1 MDYKRTLLLTYDY
14 ELFLGRSG
22 SVDNCLIKPTN
33 ELMKVMKNHGAHGTF
48 FVDTVYLLRVKEENY
63 ADYKKVERQ
72 LLDLLTE
79 GHRIELHLHPHWV
92 DANYNSVENQWYFDN
107 FRYYRVGSCPEDLID
122 SLFAQSV
129 ELLSGICFQVDSNYK
144 PFAYRA
150 GGWCIE
156 PFKAFEKLF
165 KKYGIVVDSSVLPL
179 QVYNDLVQGYDYR
192 SISMNTA
199 YRFSDSPLSP
209 NSNGC
214 FVEIPVTSFKLSI
227 FNILKH
233 RVNMKL
239 NKSDYNIMGDGM
251 SSLALNRRSDNSSS
265 LQSLTTKII
274 APQWKSLAFEGASY
288 GYPSRYYRSS
298 GVYTS
303 ITHPKLVSRHSLRE
317 MSRVLDL
324 MDSADTIKDFIKK
337 NCIIENCDCAG

>member
-156 PFKAFEKLF
+156 PFAAFSRLF
-165 KKYGIVVDSSVLPL
+165 KQYGIAVDSSVLPM
-179 QVYNDLVQGYDYR
+179 QYSDDSVQGLDYR
-192 SISMNTA
+192 SITSNDA
-199 YRFSDSPLSP
+199 YRFSESPLKP
-209 NSNGC
+209 DEKGM
-214 FVEIPVTSFKLSI
+214 FIEIPVTSFKLSI
-227 FNILKH
+227 INIIKH
-233 RVNMKL
+233 RLNMSLK
-239 NKSDYNIMGDGM
+239 KGDYTIMGDGK
-251 SSLALNRRSDNSSS
+251 SSLALNRESKK
-265 LQSLTTKII
+265 QSLLHTLRTKM
-274 APQWKSLAFEGASY
+274 AEPQWKSLAFEGASY
-288 GYPSRYYRSS
+288 EYPASYYKISPL
-298 GVYTS
+298 YTS
-303 ITHPKLVSRHSLRE
+303 ITHPKLVSKNSLNE
-317 MSRVLDL
+317 MNRVLCM
-324 MDSADTIKDFIKK
+324 MDSAVTIKEYVQ
-337 NCIIENCDCAG
+337 NNL